1 MSIYTNLDHFRS
13 IDTPFYYYDIALLQK
28 TIRTAQEALG
38 NGPYQIHYAF
48 KANSNRRILNEVLKF
63 GFGADCVSGNEVNRA
78 VEMGFDPRNILFAG
92 VGKTDKE
99 IKLGLEH
106 DIFAFNVESLQELK
120 VLDQLSGVSGKKT
133 RFALRI
139 NPNVDAGTH
148 EYITTGKRD
157 NKFGITL
164 EELNL
169 AIPLIKSL
177 EHAEFIGI
185 HFHIGSQI
193 LDLSRFKELVDRCNE
208 VQRLLLDHSFEL
220 PHINVGGGLG
230 IDYEQPETNSIADF
244 KEYFDCFKNNLTLL
258 PNQTLHFELG
268 RSLVAQCGSLIARV
282 LYIKPAERTSFMIL
296 DAGMTELIRPALYRS
311 FHFIENLSSQKG
323 SDVYDVVGP
332 ICETSD
338 AFARGLSLPE
348 TKRGDLL
355 AIRSAGAYGEVMASQ
370 YNLREVAPSI
380 FSDDFK

>member
-1 MSIYTNLDHFRS
+1 MSIYTNSDHFRS
-13 IDTPFYYYDIALLQK
+13 IETPFYYYDIALLQK

-38 NGPYQIHYAF
+38 KGPYQIHYAF

-63 GFGADCVSGNEVNRA
+63 GLGADCVSGNEVNRA

-99 IKLGLEH
+99 IKLGLKH

-177 EHAEFIGI
+177 EHTEFIGI

-193 LDLSRFKELVDRCNE
+193 MDLSRFKELVDRCNE

-230 IDYEQPETNSIADF
+230 IDYDQPEANSIADF
-244 KEYFDCFKNNLTLL
+244 KGYFDCFKKNLALL

-311 FHFIENLSSQKG
+311 FHFIENLSSQEG
-323 SDVYDVVGP
+323 SVVYDVVGP

-348 TKRGDLL
+348 TKRGDML

-370 YNLREVAPSI
+370 YKH
-380 FSDDFK
+380 F

>member
-1 MSIYTNLDHFRS
+1 MSIYTNIDNFQS

-28 TIRTAQEALG
+28 TIKTAQEALG

-48 KANSNRRILNEVLKF
+48 KANSNRRILNEVLRF
-63 GFGADCVSGNEVNRA
+63 GLGADCVSGNEVNRA
-78 VEMGFDPRNILFAG
+78 VELGFDSRNILFAG

-99 IKLGLEH
+99 INLGIKH
-106 DIFAFNVESLQELK
+106 DIFAFNVESLEELK
-120 VLDQLSGVSGKKT
+120 VLEQLSYASNKKT

-177 EHAEFIGI
+177 EYAEFLGI

-193 LDLSRFKELVDRCNE
+193 TDLSSFKELVDRCNE
-208 VQRLLLDHSFEL
+208 VQHLLVDHSFEL
-220 PHINVGGGLG
+220 SHINVGGGLG
-230 IDYEQPETNSIADF
+230 IDYDQPDINSIADF
-244 KEYFDCFKNNLTLL
+244 KGYFNCFKKNLNLL

-268 RSLVAQCGSLIARV
+268 RSLVAQCGSLISRV
-282 LYIKPAERTSFMIL
+282 LYIKPAEKTSFMIL
-296 DAGMTELIRPALYRS
+296 DAGMTELIRPALYQS
-311 FHFIENLSSQKG
+311 FHFIQNLSSCDG

-338 AFARGLSLPE
+338 AFARGLSLPK
-348 TKRGDLL
+348 TKRGDML
-355 AIRSAGAYGEVMASQ
+355 AIRSVGAYGEVMASQ
-370 YNLREVAPSI
+370 YNLREVAPCI
-380 FSDDFK
+380 FSDNFK